1 MESQIWRLKKWRPLH
16 LANSKNSV
24 WNNVDV
30 YLDFIDH
37 PQPVQWRKNA
47 LKPRRLR
54 EVKQRRSNFLRNG
67 RGVII
72 YRNQHFA
79 PLIAHSKS
87 FMFVHIGIR
96 IYIKIIKCREGFK
109 GKETFLSK
117 THFLTFLVAPDQ
129 DRAIAISQI

>member
-1 MESQIWRLKKWRPLH
+1 MWRALH

-37 PQPVQWRKNA
+37 PQPMQWRKNA

-87 FMFVHIGIR
+87 FMGLHIRIR
-96 IYIKIIKCREGFK
+96 IYNTR
-109 GKETFLSK
+109 
-117 THFLTFLVAPDQ
+117 
-129 DRAIAISQI
+129 